1 MVTTIDTDENSVN
14 YTFTLHIKKNVCS
27 KNIVDKIYYMLH
39 SENKKNENEIKC
51 QRTFVL
57 TICIIN

>member
-39 SENKKNENEIKC
+39 KNIVKTKKMKMK
-51 QRTFVL
+51 
-57 TICIIN
+57 